1 MPKAALKLFGN
12 PTDSSS
18 PNGPQLPLGV
28 VMQCS
33 DDGANECADQSSCLH
48 MVTFKDEDW
57 STASDSQ
64 RADVLAKHGF
74 ICETLVSQREYAA
87 RPGSRNS
94 LSKAGWHATL
104 AEASQAKG
112 RRFEPGL
119 ALQLIERLRLV
130 RAGPFLFRARVGR
143 MWAG

>member
-87 RPGSRNS
+87 IEDPAPLAATQAVMRCE
-94 LSKAGWHATL
+94 LSD
-104 AEASQAKG
+104 G
-112 RRFEPGL
+112 RVFDVSMYAFVNDR
-119 ALQLIERLRLV
+119 RLV
-130 RAGPFLFRARVGR
+130 KDNRASLVVEEIFYSP
-143 MWAG
+143 